1 MAHTCPECGQT
12 CYCCGDIDDIDWG
25 EVDYCQ
31 HYLQCEPMQDDY
43 PEEEQPVKHSTAQ
56 RVGS

>member
-43 PEEEQPVKHSTAQ
+43 PEEE
-56 RVGS
+56 